1 MDELSGVFLQEQRYM
16 AALFSMMAALALALA
31 AIGLYGLI
39 SSMIAQRTYELGIRI
54 ALGATTRQTIAGAMK
69 PGIVLALIGI
79 AAGAALARAT
89 VRLLE
94 SMIWGIRPTDPF
106 TFCCTAGVLL
116 AVAAVASLVPAL
128 RILWLDPA
136 RTLRNQ

>member
-1 MDELSGVFLQEQRYM
+1 
-16 AALFSMMAALALALA
+16 
-31 AIGLYGLI
+31 
-39 SSMIAQRTYELGIRI
+39 
-54 ALGATTRQTIAGAMK
+54 
-69 PGIVLALIGI
+69 LALIGI

-94 SMIWGIRPTDPF
+94 SMIWGIQPTDPF
-106 TFCCTAGVLL
+106 TFCATAGVLL

-128 RILWLDPA
+128 RILWLDAA